1 MKKPDD
7 VLIGVFLK
15 TESKYN
21 NKLTAESCFHLHK
34 TLDSNL
40 SKKSKVPSRQLKSG
54 KVFKIVTKPI

>member
-1 MKKPDD
+1 LKKPDD

-40 SKKSKVPSRQLKSG
+40 SKK
-54 KVFKIVTKPI
+54 I